1 LRAQATRE
9 AETQDDPS
17 KQTNKPT
24 ISQYAQLRGGEPH
37 AHAAR
42 EDRGLMVKIPW

>member
-1 LRAQATRE
+1 VE
-9 AETQDDPS
+9 
-17 KQTNKPT
+17 
-24 ISQYAQLRGGEPH
+24 LRGGEPH

>member
-1 LRAQATRE
+1 LFSLGARRLPIEANRFEANWGDKLRE
-9 AETQDDPS
+9 
-17 KQTNKPT
+17 
-24 ISQYAQLRGGEPH
+24 LRGGEPH